1 MQHNLSVSHTVMF
14 RRFLFLSVI
23 LFSTAALI
31 SSCSDRDS
39 DDTVVVYTYKVIKVY
54 PHDPRAFTQGL
65 VFADGLL
72 YEGTGRKGHSTLRK
86 VEPETGEVLQMHKLG
101 DEYFGEGITVF
112 GDRIIQLTLD
122 SNLGFVY
129 DRQTFE
135 LLKTFN
141 YPTKGWGL
149 THDGARLIMS
159 DGSATLYLLDAETLT
174 QIGRIEVRRGDVAI
188 AGLNELEYIRGKIYA
203 NIWPTEQIAIISPD
217 TGQVTGWVDLSG
229 LLGPEEQLRSVD
241 VANGIAYDSATD
253 RLFVTGKLWPKLFEI
268 KLAAKK

>member
-1 MQHNLSVSHTVMF
+1 M
-14 RRFLFLSVI
+14 
-23 LFSTAALI
+23 
-31 SSCSDRDS
+31 
-39 DDTVVVYTYKVIKVY
+39 
-54 PHDPRAFTQGL
+54 
-65 VFADGLL
+65 
-72 YEGTGRKGHSTLRK
+72 
-86 VEPETGEVLQMHKLG
+86 
-101 DEYFGEGITVF
+101 
-112 GDRIIQLTLD
+112 
-122 SNLGFVY
+122 
-129 DRQTFE
+129 
-135 LLKTFN
+135 
-141 YPTKGWGL
+141 GL
-149 THDGARLIMS
+149 TYDGARLIMS

-203 NIWPTEQIAIISPD
+203 NIWPTDQIAIISPD